1 VTYLIDTDWLIHV
14 FNNSMVF
21 VRQLDR
27 LTVDG
32 VAVSIVTIA
41 ELYEGVFLASQP
53 EAVRA
58 SIQRVQQDFKVLG
71 IDVETAERFGE
82 LRARL
87 RRAGQLVPDLDLLI
101 AATAL
106 RYGLTLCS
114 QNVRHFQRIPG
125 LVVLSL
131 P

>member
-1 VTYLIDTDWLIHV
+1 
-14 FNNSMVF
+14 MVF